1 MKRVRRKIKN
11 KLSAAE
17 SRKRKKN
24 YVEGLEERVEKCTK
38 MNRSLHDK
46 VINLEKENRSVTHVI
61 HFSLGNLISTCVF
74 LIDHSITVYP
84 QYLLPSVF
92 LSTWNHTSHRT

>member
-1 MKRVRRKIKN
+1 MRRKIKN

-38 MNRSLHDK
+38 MNRSLQYK
-46 VINLEKENRSVTHVI
+46 VTNLEKENRFVQYTPYNS
-61 HFSLGNLISTCVF
+61 ISNNFFPT
-74 LIDHSITVYP
+74 
-84 QYLLPSVF
+84 
-92 LSTWNHTSHRT
+92 

>member
-74 LIDHSITVYP
+74 LIDH
-84 QYLLPSVF
+84 
-92 LSTWNHTSHRT
+92 